1 MMNKMLSPS
10 ILTANFGVLQQ
21 EIEMLNE
28 SCADMIHLD
37 VMDGTFVPNISFG
50 LPVVK
55 AVARIAR
62 KPLDVHLMM
71 IHPEKYIEDFRDAG
85 ASFLTVHLEACTHLA
100 SVTERIKS
108 LDMKAGVALNPHTP
122 VAMLE
127 EIIGELDLLL
137 VMSVNP
143 GFGGQRFIPFTAE
156 KIRRARELVSRTRSE
171 ALIEVDGG
179 IGLDNAAAVYAA
191 GADILVAGSAI
202 FSSGNPTDCMKQL
215 KTV

>member
-85 ASFLTVHLEACTHLA
+85 AAFLTVHLEACSHLA
-100 SVTERIKS
+100 SVTEQIKS
-108 LDMKAGVALNPHTP
+108 LGMKAGAALNPHTP

-127 EIIGELDLLL
+127 DIIGELDLLL

-143 GFGGQRFIPFTAE
+143 GFGGQRFIPFTIE
-156 KIRRARELVSRTRSE
+156 KIRRARELARRTRSE
-171 ALIEVDGG
+171 TLIEVDGG
-179 IGLDNAAAVYAA
+179 ISLDNAAEVYAA

-202 FSSGNPTDCMKQL
+202 FSSDNPADYMKKL